1 MLSHYLLVAHIKFFL
16 KEEMKRFPPVFPLF
30 NYKMLV
36 ASGMQENAESVTENF
51 ANEHNFL

>member
-1 MLSHYLLVAHIKFFL
+1 MLSHYLLVAHIKIFL